1 MQLQLLLIFS
11 RVDLRKVCRDDT
23 EGQVNGVATPSD
35 RSYASTPRGRGH
47 ERVWPRLS
55 LTMIW
60 WQDMMRTRYDD
71 EEEEDTMRM
80 SMLWVTQFVLWLQSV
95 NAPPTPPN
103 NGKRPYLVSLLISRQ
118 NRTLLRCPFTNLDFI
133 WATARFTS
141 LLDVVHSS
149 QIFPEL

>member
-1 MQLQLLLIFS
+1 M
-11 RVDLRKVCRDDT
+11 
-23 EGQVNGVATPSD
+23 
-35 RSYASTPRGRGH
+35 
-47 ERVWPRLS
+47 
-55 LTMIW
+55 LTM
-60 WQDMMRTRYDD
+60 RYGDD
-71 EEEEDTMRM
+71 DEDTMRM

-95 NAPPTPPN
+95 KPTPPN

-141 LLDVVHSS
+141 LLDVHVHSS